1 MEIKDILVSVFPNVR
16 AKDCPKNVPLTE
28 ILDDIKTGKG
38 YVKNRVGAIRKETD
52 HSKRNELKLKL
63 LPAFCP
69 SGIFERMEDAKLV
82 AMSGIVCIDLDN
94 VPNLNTEISR
104 LKGYAFVLSIFKSP
118 SGEGIKILV
127 AHDLREPSRHKDLY
141 WYVGTQLELTGRT
154 DLKFDTSCS
163 NISHPCF
170 WSYDKDLYINK
181 DAEPLHINLS
191 ELPAYTPSKGKAVS
205 SEKAME
211 TKETTD
217 TGITLLT
224 DTKKIKDKIVESHTL
239 FEEYY
244 NMYPNVRNT
253 NLFIL
258 ASFFHDDGI
267 PENYATDYLVAYYSD
282 ADNGF
287 PASEIRNVVRSAYNE
302 RVWCSLT

>member
-16 AKDCPKNVPLTE
+16 AKDCPQNIPLTD

-38 YVKNRVGAIRKETD
+38 DVKNRVGAIRKEID

-63 LPAFCP
+63 LLAFCP

-104 LKGYAFVLSIFKSP
+104 LKESPFVLSIFKSP

-127 AHDLREPSRHKDLY
+127 VHDMKEPSRHKDLY
-141 WYVGTQLELTGRT
+141 WYVGTQLELTGRA

-170 WSYDKDLYINK
+170 YSYDKDLYINK
-181 DAEPLHINLS
+181 DAEPLHIDLS
-191 ELPAYTPSKGKAVS
+191 ELLAYTPSKGKAVS
-205 SEKAME
+205 GEKTME
-211 TKETTD
+211 TKEATD
-217 TGITLLT
+217 TGITFLT
-224 DTKKIKDKIVESHTL
+224 DTKEIKNKIVESHTL
-239 FEEYY
+239 FEKYY
-244 NMYPNVRNT
+244 SVYPSVRNA

-287 PASEIRNVVRSAYNE
+287 PASEIGNVVRSAYK
-302 RVWCSLT
+302 